1 MPRIYVRADP
11 GGREILGSL
20 AVAVGVGA
28 LAFYVARMLLSREG
42 LESTPPSNTSS
53 RAVGLRAPAPAT
65 DE

>member
-28 LAFYVARMLLSREG
+28 LSFYIARMLLSRER
-42 LESTPPSNTSS
+42 LESTPPTDTLS
-53 RAVGLRAPAPAT
+53 RAVGRRVPAPTT